1 MYKNQNIRLFFQVQ
15 IKSKMERQT
24 LSILLK
30 DVINF
35 VRDLWL
41 SFPINTLSKNR
52 LIFPLLQEYNSALI
66 LRLTLY

>member
-35 VRDLWL
+35 VRNLWL